1 MLTPVTTALFSSA
14 GMLSA
19 DGRCKTLSAAAD
31 GYGRGEACVTLVL
44 QLHGSDIA
52 DDLSVGSRASGS
64 GGVIGLTAQAGG
76 ANQQGA
82 LMVLKG
88 TAVGQD
94 GRSSSLTAP
103 NGPAQQAVISA
114 ALLEATLHGQAR
126 TICCAHCCGMVGSH
140 CLLG

>member
-1 MLTPVTTALFSSA
+1 MLTPVTTALFASA
-14 GMLSA
+14 GMLSL

-44 QLHGSDIA
+44 QVHSGRKDGSLA
-52 DDLSVGSRASGS
+52 ESLGSSS
-64 GGVIGLTAQAGG
+64 GGRCASAAAAQAIGKG
-76 ANQQGA
+76 MQGA
-82 LMVLKG
+82 QILLRG

-114 ALLEATLHGQAR
+114 ALLEATLRGEAR
-126 TICCAHCCGMVGSH
+126 SS
-140 CLLG
+140 